1 MSFGNSIS
9 AEKFHQ
15 VSGPRRSAWALG
27 RVASFL
33 GANVMKIAQDVPD
46 DVVTFG
52 RRFGKLLLR
61 SARLSPRCV
70 GAFYF
75 VAFVHLVRSARII
88 GDHARTH

>member
-46 DVVTFG
+46 DVVAFG

-61 SARLSPRCV
+61 SPGLRARCV
-70 GAFYF
+70 CAFAF
-75 VAFVHLVRSARII
+75 VALVPCTEHA
-88 GDHARTH
+88 DHR